1 MLLTTR
7 SNDEGVVP
15 YVIRALQEVMAF
27 HYSFRYLVSDLTQSR
42 LLVAVISSHIVFVM
56 FASLD
61 CKRSRYSPVLSN
73 IGFKSDVYVFSI
85 TRHTPGS
92 VYASIKARS
101 LWL

>member
-15 YVIRALQEVMAF
+15 YVIRALQEVMTF
-27 HYSFRYLVSDLTQSR
+27 HYSFRYLVSDLSQSG
-42 LLVAVISSHIVFVM
+42 LLVAFFSHIVSVM

-73 IGFKSDVYVFSI
+73 IGFKSDVYVFFI
-85 TRHTPGS
+85 TQHTPGS
-92 VYASIKARS
+92 V
-101 LWL
+101 